1 VLCQIRRFEESEV
14 AAGLVGG
21 NSVPFAPV
29 VDMPLDVDGDR
40 IVVEWNTA
48 MAGPDP
54 IRSYEVRAGQ
64 RVLASLPFRP
74 QLSEAP
80 LTTWV
85 DAAEAADGQIT
96 VIASTAMPRARG

>member
-1 VLCQIRRFEESEV
+1 
-14 AAGLVGG
+14 
-21 NSVPFAPV
+21 
-29 VDMPLDVDGDR
+29 
-40 IVVEWNTA
+40 

-96 VIASTAMPRARG
+96 VIASAAMPRARGYNKGDSDLTQQPLAGLYY